1 MVNLEEFCAR
11 VVVDDLIQGAL
22 KDDARNAAEDLF
34 FDEDGVAP
42 VARMPFLD
50 WWIGLDW
57 EVDFRWEF
65 IKKRMGRGIL
75 IWDIGYEMVI

>member
-1 MVNLEEFCAR
+1 MNLEEFCAR

-42 VARMPFLD
+42 VARVPKI
-50 WWIGLDW
+50 WIGGLGW
-57 EVDFRWEF
+57 
-65 IKKRMGRGIL
+65 IGRL
-75 IWDIGYEMVI
+75 ISGGSS

>member
-42 VARMPFLD
+42 VAWRPWRGCLF
-50 WWIGLDW
+50 WIGGLGW
-57 EVDFRWEF
+57 
-65 IKKRMGRGIL
+65 IGRL
-75 IWDIGYEMVI
+75 ISGGSSLKNAWDVGY